1 LVIDPHENLIA
12 LAHGNENRIEIC
24 KLEIA
29 SRVPRLQT
37 LYLFELPPL
46 KPHVRCVIFAAEMEW
61 APTSRYQEY
70 TQPSRQRIVPFRSC
84 RIGTLFFS
92 VDYNPFNPSSAQRYR
107 MIVNI
112 AALLSAVR
120 SDRLRVRTIPWTSW
134 GPAATRVFPLRA
146 DGRFRCGLPCP
157 AGPFWVMEDT
167 PRELVIQDFDLQ
179 GKWRIQATTESASS
193 VSRRTVITTKVIAQ
207 HWGAGKVK
215 THLPYRDVVTTDGRW
230 RPMYGTST
238 LIDREWFI
246 RISRR
251 VSRWFLIVHT

>member
-1 LVIDPHENLIA
+1 
-12 LAHGNENRIEIC
+12 
-24 KLEIA
+24 
-29 SRVPRLQT
+29 
-37 LYLFELPPL
+37 
-46 KPHVRCVIFAAEMEW
+46 
-61 APTSRYQEY
+61 
-70 TQPSRQRIVPFRSC
+70 
-84 RIGTLFFS
+84 
-92 VDYNPFNPSSAQRYR
+92 

-112 AALLSAVR
+112 AALLSAAR
-120 SDRLRVRTIPWTSW
+120 SDRPRVRTIPWTNW

-146 DGRFRCGLPCP
+146 DERFRCGLPCP
-157 AGPFWVMEDT
+157 AGPFWIMEDT

-193 VSRRTVITTKVIAQ
+193 VSRRTAITTKVIAQ

-215 THLPYRDVVTTDGRW
+215 THLPYRDVVTIDSRW

>member
-1 LVIDPHENLIA
+1 M
-12 LAHGNENRIEIC
+12 
-24 KLEIA
+24 K
-29 SRVPRLQT
+29 PR
-37 LYLFELPPL
+37 
-46 KPHVRCVIFAAEMEW
+46 VRCVISAAEKEW
-61 APTSRYQEY
+61 VPTSRHQDYPQS
-70 TQPSRQRIVPFRSC
+70 SRQRLVPFRSC

-92 VDYNPFNPSSAQRYR
+92 VDYTPFNSSFAQSYG

-120 SDRLRVRTIPWTSW
+120 SDPPRVRTIPWERW
-134 GPAATRVFPLRA
+134 GPAATRVFPLRG

-157 AGPFWVMEDT
+157 AGPFWIMEDSL
-167 PRELVIQDFDLQ
+167 RELVIQDFDLQ
-179 GKWRIQATTESASS
+179 GKWQIQATTESASS
-193 VSRRTVITTKVIAQ
+193 VSRRTVIPTKVVAQ
-207 HWGAGKVK
+207 HWGGGKVK
-215 THLPYRDVVTTDGRW
+215 THLPYRDVVTIDSRW